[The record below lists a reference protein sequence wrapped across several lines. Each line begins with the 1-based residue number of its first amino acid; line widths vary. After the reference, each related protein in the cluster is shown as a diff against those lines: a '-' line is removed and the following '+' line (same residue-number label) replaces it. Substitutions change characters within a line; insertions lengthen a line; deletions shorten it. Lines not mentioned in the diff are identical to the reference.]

1 MPTPSVIPDLPGAEP
16 FPEDLRQKLSV
27 APSLA
32 DGAARFT
39 NRLLLEES
47 PYLRQHAHNPVS
59 WFPWGE
65 EAFEEARRL
74 GRPIFLSVGYSTCH
88 WCHVM
93 ERESFEDLEIA
104 AFLNRHYVA
113 VKVDR
118 EERPDVDAV
127 YMSAVQQLT
136 GSGGWPM
143 SVWLTPEREPFFGGT
158 YFPPRDGA
166 RGARHGF
173 LTLLRELHETYRK
186 EPERV
191 DRAARSLVEAVRRD
205 MEGTPEG
212 GAGRKAEGDGEGELD
227 AIPGRQSI
235 ERAVD
240 YFKRAFDAT
249 YGGLRRAPKFPS
261 NVPIRLLL
269 RHYHRTHDVDALNVA
284 LVTLEKMASGGLY
297 DQLAGGFHR
306 YSTDA
311 EWLVPHFEKM
321 LYDNALLVVAYVEAY
336 QLTGQPFLARVARE
350 TCDYVLRE
358 MTAAGGGFFSATD
371 ADSEGV
377 EGKFFVWTE
386 GEIREVLTREALTV
400 DGLDPHGDLE
410 TFLQHYD
417 VTPEGN
423 WEGTT
428 ILRVLKPNEEL
439 WQRLGRAR
447 ALLYA
452 HRLRRVPPSRDEKI
466 LGAWNGLMISALAVA
481 GRVLGE
487 ARYTEG
493 ARRAAD
499 FVLEHMRDPRGDVVR
514 SFKSR
519 AAEARTSTSASPSPS
534 ASPGLGFLDDFAFV
548 TAGLIDLYQATFEPR
563 YLREALGLADATER
577 HFADRGGGWFMT
589 GASHEVL
596 IARERPAYDGAEPS
610 GASVALMN
618 ALRLG
623 TYTDDPRWRAI
634 AERGFRSLAHVL
646 GDRSV
651 LLTEALLA
659 LDTYWDEPLEIA
671 LVWPEAQ
678 TRTAAAPFLS
688 ALARTYLRSSVLA
701 GGSPSE
707 LAALGDAV
715 PFVRGKVTRAN
726 HVTAYVCRHGTCA
739 LPTDDP
745 DTFQAQLAGVT
756 E

>member
-1 MPTPSVIPDLPGAEP
+1 MSEMSTPSVILDLPGAEP
-16 FPEDLRQKLSV
+16 FPEALRQKLSA
-27 APSLA
+27 APPPA
-32 DGAARFT
+32 DGGARFT

-47 PYLRQHAHNPVS
+47 PYLRQHAHNPVN

-65 EAFEEARRL
+65 EAFDEARRL

-93 ERESFEDLEIA
+93 ERESFEDQEIA
-104 AFLNRHYVA
+104 AFLNRHYVTI
-113 VKVDR
+113 KVDR

-166 RGARHGF
+166 RGTRHGF
-173 LTLLRELHETYRK
+173 LTLLRELDETYRK

-191 DRAARSLVEAVRRD
+191 GRAARSLVEAVRRD

-212 GAGRKAEGDGEGELD
+212 GAGRRGEGDGELD

-249 YGGLRRAPKFPS
+249 HGGLRRAPKFPS

-284 LVTLEKMASGGLY
+284 LVTLERMAGGGLY

-371 ADSEGV
+371 ADSEGE

-386 GEIREVLTREALTV
+386 AEIREVLIAG
-400 DGLDPHGDLE
+400 GLDPHGDLE

-428 ILRVLKPNEEL
+428 ILRVPKPNEEV

-447 ALLYA
+447 ELLYA
-452 HRLRRVPPSRDEKI
+452 RRLSRVPPSRDEKI

-499 FVLEHMRDPRGDVVR
+499 FVLEHMRDPQGDLVR

-519 AAEARTSTSASPSPS
+519 AAAARTWTSTSTSS
-534 ASPGLGFLDDFAFV
+534 GLGFLDDFAFV
-548 TAGLIDLYQATFEPR
+548 TAGLIELYQSTFEPR
-563 YLREALGLADATER
+563 YLREALRLANATEQ
-577 HFADRGGGWFMT
+577 HFADPGGGWFMT
-589 GASHEVL
+589 GAAHEAL

-618 ALRLG
+618 VLRLG
-623 TYTDDPRWRAI
+623 TYTDDSRWRGI

-659 LDTYWDEPLEIA
+659 LDYYWDEPREIA
-671 LVWPEAQ
+671 LVWPE
-678 TRTAAAPFLS
+678 TRTRSAAAPFLA
-688 ALARTYLRSSVLA
+688 ALARTYLRSFVLA

-707 LAALGDAV
+707 LAALGDTV
-715 PFVRGKVTRAN
+715 PFVGGKLTRAN
-726 HVTAYVCRHGTCA
+726 HVTAYVCRQGTCA

-745 DTFQAQLAGVT
+745 DAFQAQLAGVT

>member
-1 MPTPSVIPDLPGAEP
+1 MSTASVILDLPGAEP
-16 FPEDLRQKLSV
+16 FPEDLRQRLSAA
-27 APSLA
+27 APPSE
-32 DGAARFT
+32 GAARFT

-47 PYLRQHAHNPVS
+47 PYLRQHAHNPVN
-59 WFPWGE
+59 WFPWAE
-65 EAFEEARRL
+65 EAFDEARRL
-74 GRPIFLSVGYSTCH
+74 DRPIFLSVGYSTCH

-93 ERESFEDLEIA
+93 ERESFEDQEIA
-104 AFLNRHYVA
+104 TFLNRHYVA
-113 VKVDR
+113 IKVDR

-166 RGARHGF
+166 RGTRHGF
-173 LTLLRELHETYRK
+173 LTLLRELHETYGK

-191 DRAARSLVEAVRRD
+191 GRAARSLVEAVRRD

-212 GAGRKAEGDGEGELD
+212 GAGRGGGGEGGGDGELD
-227 AIPGRQSI
+227 AVPGRQSI

-240 YFKRAFDAT
+240 YFKRAFDGT
-249 YGGLRRAPKFPS
+249 HGGLRRAPKFPS

-284 LVTLEKMASGGLY
+284 LVTLEKMAAGGLY

-371 ADSEGV
+371 ADSEGE

-386 GEIREVLTREALTV
+386 AEIREVLTREVLTEE
-400 DGLDPHGDLE
+400 GLDPHGYLE

-428 ILRVLKPNEEL
+428 ILRVPKPNEEL

-452 HRLRRVPPSRDEKI
+452 HRLLRVPPSRDEKI

-499 FVLEHMRDPRGDVVR
+499 FVLEHMRDARGDVVR

-519 AAEARTSTSASPSPS
+519 AAEARTST
-534 ASPGLGFLDDFAFV
+534 GLGFLDDFAFV
-548 TAGLIDLYQATFEPR
+548 TAGLIDLYQSTFEPR
-563 YLREALGLADATER
+563 YLREALRLADATER
-577 HFADRGGGWFMT
+577 HFADPGGGWFMT
-589 GASHEVL
+589 GASHEAL

-618 ALRLG
+618 VLRLG
-623 TYTDDPRWRAI
+623 TYTDDSRWRGI

-671 LVWPEAQ
+671 LVWPETQ

-707 LAALGDAV
+707 LAALGDTV

-745 DTFQAQLAGVT
+745 DAFQAQLAGVT

>member
-1 MPTPSVIPDLPGAEP
+1 MSEMSTPSVILDLPGAEP
-16 FPEDLRQKLSV
+16 FPEALRQKLSA
-27 APSLA
+27 APPPA
-32 DGAARFT
+32 DGGARFT

-47 PYLRQHAHNPVS
+47 PYLRQHAHNPVN

-65 EAFEEARRL
+65 EAFDEARRL

-93 ERESFEDLEIA
+93 ERESFEDQEIA
-104 AFLNRHYVA
+104 AFLNRHYVTI
-113 VKVDR
+113 KVDR

-166 RGARHGF
+166 RGTRHGF
-173 LTLLRELHETYRK
+173 LTLLRELDETYRK

-191 DRAARSLVEAVRRD
+191 GRAARSLVEAVRRD

-212 GAGRKAEGDGEGELD
+212 GAGRRGEGDGELD

-249 YGGLRRAPKFPS
+249 HGGLRRAPKFPS

-284 LVTLEKMASGGLY
+284 LVTLERMAGGGLY

-371 ADSEGV
+371 ADSEGE

-386 GEIREVLTREALTV
+386 AEIREVLIAG
-400 DGLDPHGDLE
+400 GLDPHGDLE

-428 ILRVLKPNEEL
+428 ILRVPKPNEEV

-447 ALLYA
+447 DLLYA
-452 HRLRRVPPSRDEKI
+452 RRLSRVPPSRDEKI

-499 FVLEHMRDPRGDVVR
+499 FVLEHMRDPQGDLVR

-519 AAEARTSTSASPSPS
+519 AAAARTSTSTSS
-534 ASPGLGFLDDFAFV
+534 GLGFLDDFAFV
-548 TAGLIDLYQATFEPR
+548 TAGLIELYQSTFEPR
-563 YLREALGLADATER
+563 YLREALRLANATEQ
-577 HFADRGGGWFMT
+577 HFADPGGGWFMT
-589 GASHEVL
+589 GAAHEAL

-618 ALRLG
+618 VLRLG
-623 TYTDDPRWRAI
+623 TYTDDSRWRGI

-659 LDTYWDEPLEIA
+659 LDYYWDEPREIA
-671 LVWPEAQ
+671 LVWPE
-678 TRTAAAPFLS
+678 TRTRSAAAPFLA
-688 ALARTYLRSSVLA
+688 ALARTYLRSFVLA

-707 LAALGDAV
+707 LAALGDTV
-715 PFVRGKVTRAN
+715 PFVGGKLTRAN
-726 HVTAYVCRHGTCA
+726 HVTAYVCRQGTCA

-745 DTFQAQLAGVT
+745 DAFQAQLAGVT

>member
-1 MPTPSVIPDLPGAEP
+1 MSEMSTPSVILDLPGAEP
-16 FPEDLRQKLSV
+16 FPEDLRQKLSA
-27 APSLA
+27 APPPA
-32 DGAARFT
+32 DGGARFT

-47 PYLRQHAHNPVS
+47 PYLRQHAHNPVN

-65 EAFEEARRL
+65 EAFDEARRL

-93 ERESFEDLEIA
+93 ERESFEDQEIA
-104 AFLNRHYVA
+104 AFLNRHYVTI
-113 VKVDR
+113 KVDR

-166 RGARHGF
+166 RGTRHGF
-173 LTLLRELHETYRK
+173 LTLLRELDETYRK

-191 DRAARSLVEAVRRD
+191 GRAARSLVEAVRRD

-212 GAGRKAEGDGEGELD
+212 GAGRRGEGDGELD

-249 YGGLRRAPKFPS
+249 HGGLRRAPKFPS

-284 LVTLEKMASGGLY
+284 LVTLERMAGGGLY

-371 ADSEGV
+371 ADSEGE

-386 GEIREVLTREALTV
+386 AEIREVLIAG
-400 DGLDPHGDLE
+400 GLDPHGDLE

-428 ILRVLKPNEEL
+428 ILRVPKPNEEV

-447 ALLYA
+447 ELLYA
-452 HRLRRVPPSRDEKI
+452 RRLSRVPPSRDEKI

-499 FVLEHMRDPRGDVVR
+499 FVLEHMRDPQGDLVR

-519 AAEARTSTSASPSPS
+519 AAAARTWTSTSTSS
-534 ASPGLGFLDDFAFV
+534 GLGFLDDFAFV
-548 TAGLIDLYQATFEPR
+548 TAGLIELYQSTFEPR
-563 YLREALGLADATER
+563 YLREALRLANATEQ
-577 HFADRGGGWFMT
+577 HFADPGGGWFMT
-589 GASHEVL
+589 GAAHEAL

-618 ALRLG
+618 VLRLG
-623 TYTDDPRWRAI
+623 TYTDDSRWRGI

-659 LDTYWDEPLEIA
+659 LDYYWDEPREIA
-671 LVWPEAQ
+671 LVWPE
-678 TRTAAAPFLS
+678 TRTRSAAAPFLA
-688 ALARTYLRSSVLA
+688 ALARTYLRSFVLA

-707 LAALGDAV
+707 LAALGDTV
-715 PFVRGKVTRAN
+715 PFVGGKLTRAN
-726 HVTAYVCRHGTCA
+726 HVTAYVCRQGTCA

-745 DTFQAQLAGVT
+745 DAFQAQLAGVT

>member
-1 MPTPSVIPDLPGAEP
+1 MSEMSTPSVILDLPGAEP
-16 FPEDLRQKLSV
+16 FPEALRQKLSA
-27 APSLA
+27 APPPA
-32 DGAARFT
+32 DGGARFT

-47 PYLRQHAHNPVS
+47 PYLRQHAHNPVN

-65 EAFEEARRL
+65 EAFDEARRL

-93 ERESFEDLEIA
+93 ERESFEDQEIA
-104 AFLNRHYVA
+104 AFLNRHYVTI
-113 VKVDR
+113 KVDR

-166 RGARHGF
+166 RGTRHGF
-173 LTLLRELHETYRK
+173 LTLLRELDETYRK

-191 DRAARSLVEAVRRD
+191 GRAARSLVEAVRRD

-212 GAGRKAEGDGEGELD
+212 GAGRRGEGDGELD

-249 YGGLRRAPKFPS
+249 HGGLRRAPKFPS

-284 LVTLEKMASGGLY
+284 LVTLERMAGGGLY

-371 ADSEGV
+371 ADSEGE

-386 GEIREVLTREALTV
+386 AEIREVLIAG
-400 DGLDPHGDLE
+400 GLDPHGDLE

-428 ILRVLKPNEEL
+428 ILRVPKPNEEV

-447 ALLYA
+447 ELLYA
-452 HRLRRVPPSRDEKI
+452 RRLSRVPPSRDEKI

-499 FVLEHMRDPRGDVVR
+499 FVLEHMRDPQGDLVR

-519 AAEARTSTSASPSPS
+519 AAAARTSTSTSS
-534 ASPGLGFLDDFAFV
+534 GLGFLDDFAFV
-548 TAGLIDLYQATFEPR
+548 TAGLIELYQSTFEPR
-563 YLREALGLADATER
+563 YLREALRLANATEQ
-577 HFADRGGGWFMT
+577 HFADPGGGWFMT
-589 GASHEVL
+589 GAAHEAL

-618 ALRLG
+618 VLRLG
-623 TYTDDPRWRAI
+623 TYTDDSRWRGI

-659 LDTYWDEPLEIA
+659 LDYYWDEPREIA
-671 LVWPEAQ
+671 LVWPE
-678 TRTAAAPFLS
+678 TRTRSAAAPFLA
-688 ALARTYLRSSVLA
+688 ALARTYLRSFVLA

-707 LAALGDAV
+707 LAALGDTV
-715 PFVRGKVTRAN
+715 PFVGGKLTRAN
-726 HVTAYVCRHGTCA
+726 HVTAYVCRQGTCA

-745 DTFQAQLAGVT
+745 DAFQAQLAGVT

>member
-1 MPTPSVIPDLPGAEP
+1 MSEMSTPSVILDLPGAEP
-16 FPEDLRQKLSV
+16 FPEALRQKLS
-27 APSLA
+27 AAEPPA
-32 DGAARFT
+32 DGGARFT

-47 PYLRQHAHNPVS
+47 PYLRQHAHNPVN

-65 EAFEEARRL
+65 EAFDEARRL

-93 ERESFEDLEIA
+93 ERESFEDQEIA
-104 AFLNRHYVA
+104 AFLNRHYVTI
-113 VKVDR
+113 KVDR

-166 RGARHGF
+166 RGTRHGF
-173 LTLLRELHETYRK
+173 LTLLRELDETYRK

-191 DRAARSLVEAVRRD
+191 GRAARSLVEAVRRD

-212 GAGRKAEGDGEGELD
+212 GAGRRGEGDGELD

-249 YGGLRRAPKFPS
+249 HGGLRRAPKFPS

-284 LVTLEKMASGGLY
+284 LVTLERMAGGGLY

-371 ADSEGV
+371 ADSEGE

-386 GEIREVLTREALTV
+386 AEIREVLIAG
-400 DGLDPHGDLE
+400 GLDPHGDLE

-428 ILRVLKPNEEL
+428 ILRVPKPNEEV

-447 ALLYA
+447 ELLYA
-452 HRLRRVPPSRDEKI
+452 RRLSRVPPSRDEKI

-499 FVLEHMRDPRGDVVR
+499 FVLEHMRDPQGDLVR

-519 AAEARTSTSASPSPS
+519 AAAARTWTSTSTSS
-534 ASPGLGFLDDFAFV
+534 GLGFLDDFAFV
-548 TAGLIDLYQATFEPR
+548 TAGLIELYQSTFEPR
-563 YLREALGLADATER
+563 YLREALRLANATEQ
-577 HFADRGGGWFMT
+577 HFADPGGGWFMT
-589 GASHEVL
+589 GAAHEAL

-618 ALRLG
+618 VLRLG
-623 TYTDDPRWRAI
+623 TYTDDSRWRGI

-659 LDTYWDEPLEIA
+659 LDYYWDEPREIA
-671 LVWPEAQ
+671 LVWPE
-678 TRTAAAPFLS
+678 TRTRSAAAPFLA
-688 ALARTYLRSSVLA
+688 ALARTYLRSFVLA

-707 LAALGDAV
+707 LAALGDTV
-715 PFVRGKVTRAN
+715 PFVGGKLTRAN
-726 HVTAYVCRHGTCA
+726 HVTAYVCRQGTCA

-745 DTFQAQLAGVT
+745 DAFQAQLAGVT

>member
-1 MPTPSVIPDLPGAEP
+1 MSEMSTPSVILDLPGAEP
-16 FPEDLRQKLSV
+16 FPEALRQKLSA
-27 APSLA
+27 APPPA
-32 DGAARFT
+32 DGGARFT
-39 NRLLLEES
+39 NRLLLEDS
-47 PYLRQHAHNPVS
+47 PYLRQHAHNPVN

-65 EAFEEARRL
+65 EAFDEARRL

-93 ERESFEDLEIA
+93 ERESFEDQEIA
-104 AFLNRHYVA
+104 AFLNRHYVTI
-113 VKVDR
+113 KVDR

-166 RGARHGF
+166 RGTRHGF
-173 LTLLRELHETYRK
+173 LTLLRELDETYRK

-191 DRAARSLVEAVRRD
+191 GRAARSLVEAVRRD

-212 GAGRKAEGDGEGELD
+212 GAGRRGEGDGELD

-249 YGGLRRAPKFPS
+249 HGGLRRAPKFPS

-284 LVTLEKMASGGLY
+284 LVTLERMAGGGLY

-371 ADSEGV
+371 ADSEGE

-386 GEIREVLTREALTV
+386 AEIREVLIAG
-400 DGLDPHGDLE
+400 GLDPHGDLE

-428 ILRVLKPNEEL
+428 ILRVPKPNEEV

-447 ALLYA
+447 ELLYA
-452 HRLRRVPPSRDEKI
+452 RRLSRVPPSRDEKI

-499 FVLEHMRDPRGDVVR
+499 FVLEHMRDPQGDLVR

-519 AAEARTSTSASPSPS
+519 AAAARTWTSTSTSS
-534 ASPGLGFLDDFAFV
+534 GLGFLDDFAFV
-548 TAGLIDLYQATFEPR
+548 TAGLIELYQSTFEPR
-563 YLREALGLADATER
+563 YLREALRLANATEQ
-577 HFADRGGGWFMT
+577 HFADPGGGWFMT
-589 GASHEVL
+589 GAAHEAL

-618 ALRLG
+618 VLRLG
-623 TYTDDPRWRAI
+623 TYTDDSRWRGI

-659 LDTYWDEPLEIA
+659 LDYYWDEPREIA
-671 LVWPEAQ
+671 LVWPE
-678 TRTAAAPFLS
+678 TRTRSAAAPFLA
-688 ALARTYLRSSVLA
+688 ALARTYLRSFVLA

-707 LAALGDAV
+707 LAALGDTV
-715 PFVRGKVTRAN
+715 PFVGGKLTRAN
-726 HVTAYVCRHGTCA
+726 HVTAYVCRQGTCA

-745 DTFQAQLAGVT
+745 DAFQAQLAGVT

>member
-1 MPTPSVIPDLPGAEP
+1 MSEMSTPSLILDLPGAEP
-16 FPEDLRQKLSV
+16 FPEDLRQKLSA
-27 APSLA
+27 APPPA
-32 DGAARFT
+32 DGGARFT

-47 PYLRQHAHNPVS
+47 PYLRQHAHNPVN

-65 EAFEEARRL
+65 EAFDEARRL

-93 ERESFEDLEIA
+93 ERESFEDQEIA
-104 AFLNRHYVA
+104 AFLNRHYVTI
-113 VKVDR
+113 KVDR

-166 RGARHGF
+166 RGTRHGF
-173 LTLLRELHETYRK
+173 LTLLRELDETYRK

-191 DRAARSLVEAVRRD
+191 GRAARSLVEAVRRD

-212 GAGRKAEGDGEGELD
+212 GAGRRGEGDGELD

-249 YGGLRRAPKFPS
+249 HGGLRRAPKFPS

-284 LVTLEKMASGGLY
+284 LVTLERMAGGGLY

-371 ADSEGV
+371 ADSEGE

-386 GEIREVLTREALTV
+386 AEIREVLIAG
-400 DGLDPHGDLE
+400 GLDPHGDLE

-428 ILRVLKPNEEL
+428 ILRVPKPNEEV

-447 ALLYA
+447 ELLYA
-452 HRLRRVPPSRDEKI
+452 RRLSRVPPSRDEKI

-499 FVLEHMRDPRGDVVR
+499 FVLEHMRDPQGDLVR

-519 AAEARTSTSASPSPS
+519 AAAARTSTSTSS
-534 ASPGLGFLDDFAFV
+534 GLGFLDDFAFV
-548 TAGLIDLYQATFEPR
+548 TAGLIELYQSTFEPR
-563 YLREALGLADATER
+563 YLREALRLANATEQ
-577 HFADRGGGWFMT
+577 HFADPGGGWFMT
-589 GASHEVL
+589 GAAHEAL

-618 ALRLG
+618 VLRLG
-623 TYTDDPRWRAI
+623 TYTDDSRWRGI

-659 LDTYWDEPLEIA
+659 LDYYWDEPREIA
-671 LVWPEAQ
+671 LVWPE
-678 TRTAAAPFLS
+678 TRTRSAAAPFLA
-688 ALARTYLRSSVLA
+688 ALARTYLRSFVLA

-707 LAALGDAV
+707 LAALGDTV
-715 PFVRGKVTRAN
+715 PFVGGKLTRAN
-726 HVTAYVCRHGTCA
+726 HVTAYVCRQGTCA

-745 DTFQAQLAGVT
+745 DAFQAQLAGVT